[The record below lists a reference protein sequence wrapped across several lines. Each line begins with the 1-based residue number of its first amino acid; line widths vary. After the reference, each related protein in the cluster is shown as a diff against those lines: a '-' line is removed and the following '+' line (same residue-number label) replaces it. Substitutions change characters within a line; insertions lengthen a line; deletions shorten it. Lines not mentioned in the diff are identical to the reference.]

1 MRRTT
6 ILIKKYENRRLY
18 NTNDSRYV
26 NLEEVAVMV
35 QEGHDVQVVDAS
47 TGEDLTRQVLT
58 QIIADYAK
66 TPNSAFPLDVL
77 RQMVVA
83 TGKATHENTVQ
94 YMKALLDM
102 YQSTFRAMTPSMN
115 PFEFMT
121 PSSPA
126 SSESARARER
136 EPESAGVARKKGSS
150 EVDELKQRV
159 EELEALV
166 SQVAARKRRPRPRR
180 PKARTGR

>member
-1 MRRTT
+1 MQTQA

-18 NTNDSRYV
+18 NINESRYV
-26 NLEEVAVMV
+26 NLEDVAVMV
-35 QEGHDVQVVDAS
+35 QEGRDVQVVDAA

-66 TPNSAFPLDVL
+66 TPNSPFPLEVL

-83 TGKATHENTVQ
+83 TGKATQENTLQ
-94 YMKALLDM
+94 YMRAMLDM
-102 YQSTFRAMTPSMN
+102 YQNTFRAMTPTMN

-121 PSSPA
+121 A
-126 SSESARARER
+126 
-136 EPESAGVARKKGSS
+136 ARKPQTASPRESQAGAEVSSRTKGSN
-150 EVDELKQRV
+150 EVEDLKQRL

-166 SQVAARKRRPRPRR
+166 SRRTNKRAKSRRTSKRRT
-180 PKARTGR
+180 AS